1 MLQNHYHGSGAFF
14 DRFDVKYIG
23 TGEGAQAFGWGI
35 YVSERKGVAED
46 YAERVGGKNNNLVL
60 TIGNNEYN
68 LSDFNNWFIDDDAIP
83 EKDFPL
89 EASQLMIDLL
99 HEAKDWGG
107 NTSGTLQGDFE
118 IIQSYHNFHTVA
130 IAKAIE
136 GFIDIEQLGF
146 SLDVDWNPM
155 QLPDHVIPIEDQDE
169 YFEYWRYP
177 EHYFEPIR
185 KTKANIE
192 RALKLIDRSA
202 YYFETIVGEYVNA
215 ESNAELGG
223 KLIDQ
228 INYDIQSAKA
238 LHNYVQEKNVQIKLG
253 EGNRN
258 LYTLNVWENH
268 TEDTLDWFGK
278 PTEEQINKINAALLT
293 RKGKESD
300 LAKFEIVDGAV
311 YAVDRKLGIRVSM
324 TDGREIY
331 LTLKTAVTR
340 TAQRTSE
347 FLLRAGIDGIKY
359 PVNATSGGTGEK
371 GFNYVIFDAD
381 QITITNHVRYKM
393 LNEDLAARLKAAQE
407 RLTRTHRDPIA
418 IAEEV
423 AEEMGLE
430 PAQVKEK
437 LGIKIKAAYREG
449 EAKVREAMAA
459 MAIATFDEYVAT
471 NKPEETDRSDLV
483 FHQDEAEEIAAA
495 MGMTQEEAESLGADG
510 YTYYLQ
516 GLNMYAYGNGLMH
529 QLVSIR
535 EKNDE
540 NRAKGI
546 VDLQAQQD
554 EERLMSMAGRA
565 AIQYRHMLN
574 NAGRLLSHARKEKS
588 AQLKNFTILA
598 AVMEEDQMRLYRDI
612 AAMQAEQKELQVS
625 LDQMDEMISDLEKQY
640 AELVEIISRTMSRQK
655 ITGENA
661 LQQQAEKIKEQ
672 LDTSKAK
679 RDEMVRRMAL
689 LNQGM
694 TDLIEKAKINEE
706 QQAEI
711 EKVIKPK
718 DGKKPKKPPK
728 ITEIKLVKPTAWDI
742 SRAIFYQNILSSPA
756 THARNI
762 VGNETNM
769 ALEGLVNIVTGRE
782 FKSVLRTITDV
793 KAGYRAFKDVMHDR
807 KPSVDDKMESRA
819 FQDANEY
826 MTKYDTKGSMQGKLM
841 KQCSYITRL
850 LAAED
855 AFFYRRGFGA
865 QLVSLAIYESR
876 RTGVSVES
884 LMAEPTLEM
893 LTQIRYEAKRA
904 TFNYDPEG
912 ILGALVKG
920 IETSFGILDQFGVPG
935 KAAA

>member
-1 MLQNHYHGSGAFF
+1 
-14 DRFDVKYIG
+14 
-23 TGEGAQAFGWGI
+23 
-35 YVSERKGVAED
+35 
-46 YAERVGGKNNNLVL
+46 
-60 TIGNNEYN
+60 
-68 LSDFNNWFIDDDAIP
+68 
-83 EKDFPL
+83 
-89 EASQLMIDLL
+89 
-99 HEAKDWGG
+99 
-107 NTSGTLQGDFE
+107 
-118 IIQSYHNFHTVA
+118 
-130 IAKAIE
+130 
-136 GFIDIEQLGF
+136 
-146 SLDVDWNPM
+146 
-155 QLPDHVIPIEDQDE
+155 
-169 YFEYWRYP
+169 
-177 EHYFEPIR
+177 
-185 KTKANIE
+185 
-192 RALKLIDRSA
+192 
-202 YYFETIVGEYVNA
+202 
-215 ESNAELGG
+215 
-223 KLIDQ
+223 
-228 INYDIQSAKA
+228 
-238 LHNYVQEKNVQIKLG
+238 
-253 EGNRN
+253 
-258 LYTLNVWENH
+258 
-268 TEDTLDWFGK
+268 
-278 PTEEQINKINAALLT
+278 
-293 RKGKESD
+293 
-300 LAKFEIVDGAV
+300 
-311 YAVDRKLGIRVSM
+311 
-324 TDGREIY
+324 
-331 LTLKTAVTR
+331 
-340 TAQRTSE
+340 
-347 FLLRAGIDGIKY
+347 
-359 PVNATSGGTGEK
+359 
-371 GFNYVIFDAD
+371 
-381 QITITNHVRYKM
+381 
-393 LNEDLAARLKAAQE
+393 
-407 RLTRTHRDPIA
+407 
-418 IAEEV
+418 
-423 AEEMGLE
+423 
-430 PAQVKEK
+430 
-437 LGIKIKAAYREG
+437 
-449 EAKVREAMAA
+449 
-459 MAIATFDEYVAT
+459 
-471 NKPEETDRSDLV
+471 
-483 FHQDEAEEIAAA
+483 
-495 MGMTQEEAESLGADG
+495 
-510 YTYYLQ
+510 
-516 GLNMYAYGNGLMH
+516 
-529 QLVSIR
+529 
-535 EKNDE
+535 
-540 NRAKGI
+540 
-546 VDLQAQQD
+546 
-554 EERLMSMAGRA
+554 MSMAGRA

-935 KAAA
+935 KAAALIARTQILPFTRVVANVFNAGLDWTPLGFLGAIKYAGAVDQEIHLGKKNKYRQRNIWVDEFGEPVKSPYQKRDISRQLARATLGTIGMVLMQILLKGLISGGGPRDPEERKQLTEAGWKPYSININGYWIPYAMLPISPSLAAIANYNEAQIYGDPKAPVSAEDKLSSALIGIANTILDKSFLSNVSSLLNAVTRGDKKYFKRTVGNTPGTFLSPNLFRFVSDSFYRDAHAPETTIQFAIYNLRPYTVPWLRKSVPLQINAYGETTIRPYPWEGVIGSPVENDEPIWVADKNNPPVDIREVITAIHNSGHKVPGVTNYKIKVRDEDGNTPAGYIQLTGFDKNTYQKLRGKEITMYLLDYKKDILYSTSPTATSDDEEWLQNTLSYQIGANATKNAKAEIRELWEAGKLHNQKKYTIYED